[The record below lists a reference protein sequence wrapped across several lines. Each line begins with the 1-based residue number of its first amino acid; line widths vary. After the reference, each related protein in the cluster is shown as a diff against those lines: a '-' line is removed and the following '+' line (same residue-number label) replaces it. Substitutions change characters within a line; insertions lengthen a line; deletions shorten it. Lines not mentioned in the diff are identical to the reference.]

1 MEELFSGKL
10 SLIEIERK
18 LSFYLINRGS
28 IVADVQR
35 TANGYYA
42 TFHIKE
48 VCDEKVDIN
57 FNLVDR
63 DGLHHKLSSE

>member
-1 MEELFSGKL
+1 MQELFSGKL

-28 IVADVQR
+28 IVVDIQR
-35 TANGYYA
+35 TPNGYYA

-48 VCDEKVDIN
+48 VCDEKIDIN
-57 FNLVDR
+57 FNPVNS
-63 DGLHHKLSSE
+63 DGFVRKLNSE

>member
-28 IVADVQR
+28 IVVDIQR
-35 TANGYYA
+35 TPNGYYA
-42 TFHIKE
+42 TFHTKE
-48 VCDEKVDIN
+48 VCDEVDIH
-57 FNLVDR
+57 FNPVNR
-63 DGLHHKLSSE
+63 DGLHRKLSSE